1 VLKYFASPIIEI
13 RESGFMQNY
22 SKTGGVLSII
32 AGAFGV
38 LWLLMIVFG
47 AIFMWIL
54 FSDPELFNE
63 VDAPPEEFFMVM
75 IAVYGVIGLF
85 YVAAGVLAIVGGV
98 FALKKKYWGW
108 SLAGAIAGT
117 MTFWLCGIPALVFI
131 CLGKSEYDAPQPLA
145 PAPAAQPQTAVQ
157 SQQ

>member
-1 VLKYFASPIIEI
+1 
-13 RESGFMQNY
+13 MQNY

-38 LWLLMIVFG
+38 LWLLMIVLG
-47 AIFMWIL
+47 AIFMWFL
-54 FSDPELFNE
+54 FSDPELFDGA
-63 VDAPPEEFFMVM
+63 DAPPNEFFVVM

-117 MTFWLCGIPALVFI
+117 MTFWLCGIPALIFI
-131 CLGKSEYDAPQPLA
+131 CLGKSEFNVPQPISPPPVSP
-145 PAPAAQPQTAVQ
+145 PAPAVVQ